1 MNAQDINR
9 IDELVEQITIHNQ
22 EYWVHNSPQI
32 SDTEYD
38 ALVEELRALDP
49 HIHVLNLFTSDPKS
63 KKVEHE
69 VPMLSL
75 DKCYDLDEFQKWWK
89 KHDGEE
95 TVVMPKLDGV
105 ACSIHYD
112 KDGKFLRACT
122 RGNGI
127 IGEDI
132 SESVSMIPNVPEQIK
147 PREPFEVRGEVV
159 INKDFA
165 RDAMNVVDNLRNL
178 AAGTLKA
185 SNTGL
190 VITRGLRFVAYNAL
204 SENLNI
210 TFSTQASVLDM
221 LEDSGFEVVGRYLVS
236 TNLATDFAQFAEE
249 YVNLRDD
256 YAYEMDGMVI
266 ILNDRVK
273 QRNLGNTSHHPRYA
287 IAWKFRSNTAFT
299 TLLNLDW
306 QVSRTGIITPVA
318 IVKPVKVAGAMIEK
332 ISVHHA
338 KFVDDLELM
347 SGQTVEISRRGDV
360 IPHLERVVAIPDGAE
375 EFPIPDR
382 CPCCNTRVEWVGDFL
397 KCANPYCRDVTK
409 GRINHFSKVLE
420 IDGLGKKIIA
430 QLVDDFGLED
440 LWDLFDLEAW
450 ELESLDRV
458 GKKKAAKLYAEIQ
471 RHKTPNLEK
480 FLRALGIPEL
490 GKHVAKIITERCET
504 LEEAMDL
511 TYDDFLAIDSIGPEI
526 ASKVTIGLRDFRN
539 QWRFYRDRGVVIQA
553 NPKKETVDME
563 DAEKYPEIFGKSFVF
578 TGKLHKYSRQAIQE
592 IVQAL
597 GGKTP
602 SSVTKNLDVLVC
614 NPLPTGKK
622 SSKVKKA
629 EKFGIPIWTEDE
641 LLKIVGKD

>member
-1 MNAQDINR
+1 
-9 IDELVEQITIHNQ
+9 
-22 EYWVHNSPQI
+22 
-32 SDTEYD
+32 
-38 ALVEELRALDP
+38 
-49 HIHVLNLFTSDPKS
+49 
-63 KKVEHE
+63 
-69 VPMLSL
+69 
-75 DKCYDLDEFQKWWK
+75 
-89 KHDGEE
+89 
-95 TVVMPKLDGV
+95 
-105 ACSIHYD
+105 
-112 KDGKFLRACT
+112 
-122 RGNGI
+122 
-127 IGEDI
+127 
-132 SESVSMIPNVPEQIK
+132 MIPNVPEQIK